1 MCGPKHVRRGA
12 TVVPVSTVKNPVGP
26 EPPNTYWRRRAAVL
40 GVLVVILLLGWLLL
54 RAVFGSSAEPEAQAP
69 SASPSAVSTASAAPE
84 ASADASPRASASPD
98 TPASPSPT
106 ASSTC
111 SEADIEVGAA
121 TAASSTSVGAGMG
134 LTMTVTN
141 TGDAACNRDVGAG
154 ANELRITSGA
164 ALVWSSDF
172 CRPSSKSDVVAL
184 MPGEPFTTSVTW
196 PGTVTAEDCPADQP
210 LAQPG
215 TYKAQ
220 ARNGDV
226 TSELVT
232 FTVG

>member
-1 MCGPKHVRRGA
+1 M
-12 TVVPVSTVKNPVGP
+12 STVKNPVGP

-69 SASPSAVSTASAAPE
+69 SASPSASPTASAAPE
-84 ASADASPRASASPD
+84 ASDAAPSASASPNAA
-98 TPASPSPT
+98 ASPSPS
-106 ASSTC
+106 ASSIC
-111 SEADIEVGAA
+111 SEADIEVGAS
-121 TAASSTSVGAGMG
+121 TSASSTSVGAGMG

-154 ANELRITSGA
+154 ANELQITSGS

-172 CRPSSKSDVVAL
+172 CSPSSKSDVVAL
-184 MPGEPFTTSVTW
+184 MPGKPFTTSVTW
-196 PGTVTAEDCPADQP
+196 SGTVTAKDCPADQP

-215 TYKAQ
+215 TYKVQ

-226 TSELVT
+226 TSESVT
-232 FTVG
+232 FTVQ

>member
-1 MCGPKHVRRGA
+1 
-12 TVVPVSTVKNPVGP
+12 VSTVKNPVGP

-54 RAVFGSSAEPEAQAP
+54 RAVFGSSAEPEAQASP
-69 SASPSAVSTASAAPE
+69 SASPSASPTASASPE
-84 ASADASPRASASPD
+84 ASAAAPSASASPD
-98 TPASPSPT
+98 AAVSPGPS

-111 SEADIEVGAA
+111 PEADIEVA
-121 TAASSTSVGAGMG
+121 TSTSASSTTVGAGMG

-154 ANELRITSGA
+154 ANELQITSGS

-172 CRPSSKSDVVAL
+172 CSPSNKSDVVAL
-184 MPGEPFTTSVTW
+184 MPGKPFTASVTW
-196 PGTVTAEDCPADQP
+196 SGTVTAKACPADQP

-215 TYKAQ
+215 TYKVQ

-226 TSELVT
+226 TSEFVT
-232 FTVG
+232 FTVK